1 MRAIISF
8 PRSGTQAVV
17 EGQGDEEA
25 VPSLIHKVLSDLN
38 RWDWY
43 AGRPIRVGSL
53 GKLRKEL
60 KWYLSA
66 AIGMS
71 NCAAILI
78 LLDSDDSCPFEEAL
92 KLTEEIRQLNLTV
105 PVAIVFAH
113 REYEAWFLASLPS
126 IAGHYGLPANVLY
139 EGDVEKKRDAKGWL
153 KTRMKRGKHY
163 TPRSHQ
169 KKFTSLIDLELAH
182 ENSRSF
188 QRLYHAIEQLLE
200 AANKGERGYVS
211 PLPK

>member
-1 MRAIISF
+1 MQAIISL
-8 PRSGTQAVV
+8 V
-17 EGQGDEEA
+17 EGQGDEKA
-25 VPSLIHKVLSDLN
+25 VPSLIRKVLSDLS

-43 AGRPIRVGSL
+43 PGRPFRVGSL

-60 KWYLSA
+60 EWYLSTA
-66 AIGMS
+66 AGMN
-71 NCAAILI
+71 NCAALLI

-92 KLTEEIRQLNLTV
+92 TLAEQIRPLNLAV

-126 IAGHYGLPANVLY
+126 LAGHHGLPANMVY
-139 EGDVEKKRDAKGWL
+139 KGNVEKKRDAKGWL
-153 KTRMKRGKHY
+153 KNQMKGHQEY
-163 TPRSHQ
+163 TPTSHQ
-169 KKFTSLIDLELAH
+169 KIFTSLIDLELAH

-200 AANKGERGYVS
+200 AADKGERGYVS
-211 PLPK
+211 PQNE